1 MSDISTPP
9 DAAEPGTEVHSHFV
23 RERNVMMVEVAMGE
37 LYVDYYLHLA
47 AQGIKPAEAHD
58 ALFKRAL
65 AAFVLHTAAQ
75 PCNVMTAWTI
85 NFQKPLVNLFLTG
98 DNETGA
104 VTGRVFADHV
114 RELPQNL
121 FYGDVVRGKAPTRR
135 SSIAFTGSD
144 PIVAVE
150 EFYGQSEQRVGRFF
164 EVGEERW
171 VLLIEHPDCDV
182 AWLRGLTL
190 DDVRAL
196 QAKEEVAPLERRIQ
210 RWHCGCNQRRMM
222 QVVAP
227 VYRSDADE
235 LFAGQP
241 KLEMRCP
248 RCGARHAIT
257 REALEAFVASEAGPA
272 SGAEKGA
279 GGA

>member
-75 PCNVMTAWTI
+75 PWNVMTAWTI

-171 VLLIEHPDCDV
+171 GVVDRTPG
-182 AWLRGLTL
+182 LRRG
-190 DDVRAL
+190 
-196 QAKEEVAPLERRIQ
+196 
-210 RWHCGCNQRRMM
+210 
-222 QVVAP
+222 VVAG
-227 VYRSDADE
+227 VDARRRARV
-235 LFAGQP
+235 AGEGGGRAAGAADPAVALRVQP
-241 KLEMRCP
+241 
-248 RCGARHAIT
+248 AADD
-257 REALEAFVASEAGPA
+257 AG
-272 SGAEKGA
+272 GGA
-279 GGA
+279 GVSQ